1 MCDRNTR
8 SGREGKSDSFFSAF
22 TGSLARS
29 IRGSDFWVSAKVDS
43 RCRDPFLPGME
54 ISKSARIELPP
65 INQSSFPV
73 VTFRSLVPRDS
84 TSRYSFASSD
94 LDESYTS
101 VCTRVRSRTKVFRA
115 HVVRRRESVEEKKE
129 RRKAKRNGGDP
140 DRASASSPFVP
151 VITPTKYIPIV

>member
-1 MCDRNTR
+1 MR
-8 SGREGKSDSFFSAF
+8 SKYSIREGGEIGQLLFRVHRI
-22 TGSLARS
+22 TGSEHPRIGFLGIGQSRFSMSRPVPSRGGNIEIGANRASSDKPVQFPRRHVSTTRPARFYVA
-29 IRGSDFWVSAKVDS
+29 IFV
-43 RCRDPFLPGME
+43 
-54 ISKSARIELPP
+54 
-65 INQSSFPV
+65 
-73 VTFRSLVPRDS
+73 
-84 TSRYSFASSD
+84 RYSSD